1 MTNFPRRPIRPIA
14 TPPSRSLAPVPR
26 ESTVDLIADRL
37 RRAILDG
44 TLPVGAPLGEAELS
58 EQLGVSRGPVRE
70 AAQRL
75 VQERLLTTTRRRG
88 LAVASM
94 AHDDVIDVYRAR
106 SAVEQAAC
114 RLLLHDGDRARTVR
128 ALTKIHQRMVR
139 ATTRRDARSAGDADL
154 EFHQT
159 LVDAAGSPRLSRQ
172 MSTLLIE
179 TRLCSY
185 SLDQTF
191 RVSADLPDRHAA
203 LIEAVRT
210 GDETHCCP
218 PSTTTWPTP
227 PNGSPGRR
235 PASAPSPDRPAA
247 HPARSTRS
255 TRSTCHPTDS
265 TGADTSRAP
274 LRLAGRR

>member
-1 MTNFPRRPIRPIA
+1 MTNYPRRPIRPNA
-14 TPPSRSLAPVPR
+14 PLSSRASSLVPVPR

-37 RRAILDG
+37 RRAIYDG

-58 EQLGVSRGPVRE
+58 EQLGVSRGPIRE

-94 AHDDVIDVYRAR
+94 THDDLVDVYRAR
-106 SAVEQAAC
+106 SAVERAAC
-114 RLLLHDGDRARTVR
+114 RLLLRGDPARAVR
-128 ALTKIHQRMVR
+128 ALTKVHQRMVR
-139 ATTRRDARSAGDADL
+139 ATARRDARSAGDADL

-172 MSTLLIE
+172 IGTLLIE

-191 RVSADLPDRHAA
+191 RVRADLPDRHAT
-203 LIEAVRT
+203 LIEAIRTCDEDALLTAIDHHLADATERLSGTPADNGTIAGPVR
-210 GDETHCCP
+210 
-218 PSTTTWPTP
+218 STPRPLDRLDLP
-227 PNGSPGRR
+227 PN
-235 PASAPSPDRPAA
+235 
-247 HPARSTRS
+247 
-255 TRSTCHPTDS
+255 
-265 TGADTSRAP
+265 
-274 LRLAGRR
+274 